1 MSIQPSRLSRIET
14 IENPT
19 ITLLSTHNRQ
29 KRSSSNTIL
38 HDDNF
43 LLEFSAFDKSISLH
57 LSPNVDLFHPDAE
70 LTVFNTDGSAQTI
83 EKVEPSEYS
92 IFQGYVNG
100 LQHQWARII
109 IRNDIE

>member
-1 MSIQPSRLSRIET
+1 MSTQPSRLSRIDT

-19 ITLLSTHNRQ
+19 ITFLSTHNRQ
-29 KRSSSNTIL
+29 KRGVSNTIF
-38 HDDNF
+38 HDESF
-43 LLEFSAFDKSISLH
+43 LLEFLAFDKPISLH

-70 LTVFNTDGSAQTI
+70 LTIFNTDGSPQSV

-92 IFQGYVNG
+92 IFQGYVND

-109 IRNDIE
+109 IRNDFE